1 MNFSQIWAKIISNLN
16 EYRLIALLHCFFSF
30 IWNRKIYIELG
41 NRSCTGKSLL
51 CSRCRRAL
59 RWVNVAW
66 LIPPNLGCLTEA
78 RNSTSFL
85 AVARTALWCVS
96 LPGQKRTRYSL
107 KKIKKN
113 QLLPKQSWPEMLKLL
128 GGACWLGWALPPS
141 AFVPQVALVRLFISM
156 WMAFHTVAKNIY
168 CFLFIYL
175 FYNQPHETWP
185 FSLSNWKAQLCGI
198 KITHQ
203 PAGSLV
209 WASR

>member
-66 LIPPNLGCLTEA
+66 LIPPNLGRLTEA

-85 AVARTALWCVS
+85 AVARTALWCIS

-107 KKIKKN
+107 KKIKKISSFLSSHDLKCSN
-113 QLLPKQSWPEMLKLL
+113 SWEVPAGWSGPCLP
-128 GGACWLGWALPPS
+128 
-141 AFVPQVALVRLFISM
+141 AFVPQVALVRLFIST

>member
-107 KKIKKN
+107 KKIKKISSFLSSHDLKCSN
-113 QLLPKQSWPEMLKLL
+113 SWEVPAGWAGPCLLLPLFLRWR
-128 GGACWLGWALPPS
+128 WLGYLSRREWPS
-141 AFVPQVALVRLFISM
+141 TLWPKIFID
-156 WMAFHTVAKNIY
+156 FY
-168 CFLFIYL
+168 LFIYFTINPMKL
-175 FYNQPHETWP
+175 DHFP
-185 FSLSNWKAQLCGI
+185 FPTGKLSSAE
-198 KITHQ
+198 
-203 PAGSLV
+203 
-209 WASR
+209 